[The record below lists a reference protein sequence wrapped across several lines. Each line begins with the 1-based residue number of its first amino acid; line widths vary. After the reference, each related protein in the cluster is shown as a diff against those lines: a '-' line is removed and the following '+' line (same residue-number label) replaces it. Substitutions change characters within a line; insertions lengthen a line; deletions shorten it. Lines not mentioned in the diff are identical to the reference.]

1 MTRDGR
7 WIFGDPREKPGL
19 RGGPFRQK
27 KAADTIVCRLRLSHR
42 LGQDAADVA
51 QDVAVGD
58 GLYSSTEMVA
68 RVRRFRR
75 TMPIRRLWVVFTPS
89 AVNST
94 GVLLR
99 RVLTRL
105 PIVPQLLQPLE
116 QGQHIGTLGQADAVQ
131 PGDRP
136 SRASDRK
143 SSAKFWSYH

>member
-1 MTRDGR
+1 MDFAGSA
-7 WIFGDPREKPGL
+7 GKPGL

-27 KAADTIVCRLRLSHR
+27 KTADTMVCCLRLSHR

-51 QDVAVGD
+51 RDVAVGD

-99 RVLTRL
+99 SSSLALSSFRISLTYWGGR
-105 PIVPQLLQPLE
+105 QPLSSSWTVSGSSMGCW
-116 QGQHIGTLGQADAVQ
+116 QQAA
-131 PGDRP
+131 
-136 SRASDRK
+136 SRRLL
-143 SSAKFWSYH
+143 

>member
-1 MTRDGR
+1 M
-7 WIFGDPREKPGL
+7 
-19 RGGPFRQK
+19 
-27 KAADTIVCRLRLSHR
+27 VCRLRLSHR
-42 LGQDAADVA
+42 LGQDAADA
-51 QDVAVGD
+51 ARDVAVGD

-75 TMPIRRLWVVFTPS
+75 TMLIRRLWVVFTPS

-94 GVLLR
+94 GVLLP

-116 QGQHIGTLGQADAVQ
+116 QGQHIGVLGQADAVQ

-136 SRASDRK
+136 STASDRK

>member
-1 MTRDGR
+1 M
-7 WIFGDPREKPGL
+7 
-19 RGGPFRQK
+19 
-27 KAADTIVCRLRLSHR
+27 ACRLRLSQR

-116 QGQHIGTLGQADAVQ
+116 QGQHIGVLGQADAVQ
-131 PGDRP
+131 PGGQ
-136 SRASDRK
+136 AVHGVGQKKFRK
-143 SSAKFWSYH
+143 ILVIPLICGPTACKITVKDLRL

>member
-1 MTRDGR
+1 M
-7 WIFGDPREKPGL
+7 
-19 RGGPFRQK
+19 
-27 KAADTIVCRLRLSHR
+27 ACRLRLSHR

-51 QDVAVGD
+51 RDVAVGD

-94 GVLLR
+94 GVLLP

-116 QGQHIGTLGQADAVQ
+116 QGQHIGAWDRRTQSSR
-131 PGDRP
+131 GDRP
-136 SRASDRK
+136 STASDRK
-143 SSAKFWSYH
+143 SFAKFWSYH